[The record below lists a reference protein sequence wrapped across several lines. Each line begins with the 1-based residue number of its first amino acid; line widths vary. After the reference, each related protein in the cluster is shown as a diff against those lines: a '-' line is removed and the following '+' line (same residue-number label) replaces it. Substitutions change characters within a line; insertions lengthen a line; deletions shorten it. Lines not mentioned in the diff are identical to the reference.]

1 MNKKE
6 EINSVS
12 ETTVSDDTLERFT
25 RAFEA
30 SARRWELIVYPSL
43 LAFILLAGYG
53 FYLIYSMTH
62 DVHRVTKQ
70 MDILVEAM
78 TVVSEN
84 MVLVGNNMQI
94 ISTEM
99 GAMSGDMAHMS
110 EKFDEAVSVAHHID
124 NSVATLV
131 LVAKQMSYD
140 MSQLTYRM
148 HDVTR
153 PMSFMSKFMP

>member
-1 MNKKE
+1 MSKKE
-6 EINSVS
+6 EIISVS

-30 SARRWELIVYPSL
+30 SARRWELIIYPSL
-43 LAFILLAGYG
+43 VAFILLAGYG

-70 MDILVEAM
+70 MDTMVEAM
-78 TVVSEN
+78 VVVSKN
-84 MVLVGNNMQI
+84 MTLVGNNMRL

-99 GAMSGDMAHMS
+99 GEVSGNMTHMS
-110 EKFDEAVSVAHHID
+110 DKFDEAVSIARHMD
-124 NSVATLV
+124 NSVASLV
-131 LVAKQMSYD
+131 PVANQMSYD
-140 MSQLTYRM
+140 MNKLTYRM

-153 PMSFMSKFMP
+153 PMSFMSKFIP